1 MSNSFF
7 VFLPS
12 NVTDY
17 PDNQPN
23 KFRVRLPKA
32 LNFNGSWVCG
42 LHSISYPYSWSTIGT
57 LDEQW
62 IDIHFTDI
70 GVAEEDKHRI
80 VRVPVPRSSQNR
92 VEQLRDFLTTTLR
105 NHVNAKLKPL
115 PREEEADRNRTKPLY
130 SPPSAKRARRDLK
143 LSSPPRYEKAL
154 AKPLDSPPKHV
165 QTPAKPLDSP
175 PRYEKAPAKPLD
187 SPPRHEQVPKQPLDS
202 PPLYDESKQQ
212 KPQKS
217 PEKPATTKPPTPS
230 ASTPP
235 PIPKSVAPAVVPKLS
250 QPIAPVAPPTPTAKP
265 VATHPPAK
273 TPSFSSPPPAKTPP
287 PPAKTP
293 PPPPPAKTSPPP
305 PAKTASPPP
314 PAKTASP
321 PPPAKTTS
329 PPSPAKTASPLPPAK
344 TASPPPLAAKQPSS
358 VNSTPASKIKPAK
371 TVQPPPPKQKTPSK
385 PSVSPILESPPRDD
399 ESNRTIVKSS
409 PPRLEEANKTIA
421 KPTTFDTKE
430 VMPTEPVA
438 AALTQLADLPENI
451 LSIRINPLPV
461 VPRSVSIQYLDDVE
475 RFKVSFNAGLIR
487 HLSFSPQL
495 GYVLGFENPQHKVSL
510 MDGLALDIARK
521 LELKPARYAVRKT
534 LMKSLFISH
543 GRFEFTSNLFMDQ
556 IPRRIT
562 MGLVANADYVGTLS
576 RSPFNFQPFNVREI
590 SIIANGRS
598 YPQAAYDLDYP
609 NWKYVRPFNDM
620 NEAVGFANSSESN
633 GITLEQFGLTHCIYV
648 FNLTSSGDDQ
658 AALFDLIR
666 NGTTAVSIKFNQAV
680 PAGGIMLVVMGECDS
695 LVMLD
700 KNRSIS
706 TDITI

>member
-92 VEQLRDFLTTTLR
+92 VEQLRDFLATTLK

-130 SPPSAKRARRDLK
+130 YPPSAKRARRDLK
-143 LSSPPRYEKAL
+143 LSSPPRYEKAP
-154 AKPLDSPPKHV
+154 AQSLDSPPKHV
-165 QTPAKPLDSP
+165 QAPAKPLDSP

-217 PEKPATTKPPTPS
+217 PEKAATTKPPTPS

-235 PIPKSVAPAVVPKLS
+235 PIPKPVAPAVVPKLS
-250 QPIAPVAPPTPTAKP
+250 QPIAPIAPPTPTTKP
-265 VATHPPAK
+265 VATPTSTQTLSPPSPPAK
-273 TPSFSSPPPAKTPP
+273 IPSPPR
-287 PPAKTP
+287 AKTP
-293 PPPPPAKTSPPP
+293 PPPPTAKTASPPLPAKTTSPPPVKTTSPPPAKTSPPPTAKTLPPPTAKTASPPPGKTTSPPP

-321 PPPAKTTS
+321 TKTTS
-329 PPSPAKTASPLPPAK
+329 PPPPAK
-344 TASPPPLAAKQPSS
+344 TASPPPPAAKQPSP
-358 VNSTPASKIKPAK
+358 VKTTPASKIKPAI
-371 TVQPPPPKQKTPSK
+371 T
-385 PSVSPILESPPRDD
+385 SPPRDD
-399 ESNRTIVKSS
+399 ESNRTIVKPS

-438 AALTQLADLPENI
+438 AALTQLADLLENT

-495 GYVLGFENPQHKVSL
+495 GYVLGFENPQHVMSNEVAKYPVDLRGGISSFAVYSKGLTENMIVGNSLSSLLRVVSVSGATPG
-510 MDGLALDIARK
+510 DYNEKIYDSPIFARV
-521 LELKPARYAVRKT
+521 LP
-534 LMKSLFISH
+534 
-543 GRFEFTSNLFMDQ
+543 
-556 IPRRIT
+556 
-562 MGLVANADYVGTLS
+562 
-576 RSPFNFQPFNVREI
+576 REI
-590 SIIANGRS
+590 NEIEIELRTMDKGRLV
-598 YPQAAYDLDYP
+598 PFAY
-609 NWKYVRPFNDM
+609 
-620 NEAVGFANSSESN
+620 
-633 GITLEQFGLTHCIYV
+633 
-648 FNLTSSGDDQ
+648 
-658 AALFDLIR
+658 
-666 NGTTAVSIKFNQAV
+666 GTT
-680 PAGGIMLVVMGECDS
+680 LVV
-695 LVMLD
+695 LLFKKVI
-700 KNRSIS
+700 NF
-706 TDITI
+706 